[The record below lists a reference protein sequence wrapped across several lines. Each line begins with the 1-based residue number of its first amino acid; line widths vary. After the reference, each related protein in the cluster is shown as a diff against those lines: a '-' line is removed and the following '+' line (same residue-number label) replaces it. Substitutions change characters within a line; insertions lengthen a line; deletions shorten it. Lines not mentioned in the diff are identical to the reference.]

1 MQIGNTEQHKT
12 RVVDLKAGKTE
23 GRKTRIDLFI
33 LCAVLSILFA
43 GCATTDETS
52 QLRRSVGSLENE
64 VLQLRQETDAKMSKI
79 SKENEATS
87 KQVVNM
93 YSLME
98 SKDEKIK
105 DLMGK
110 IDELEYQLRTYWTE
124 TKSAL
129 AAAKK
134 PDDKSL
140 NQTTQGQ
147 KPGPQQPKDVKYEDA
162 YKDAFETFQK
172 GKYDEAVKMF
182 STFIDSY
189 SGTPLVSN
197 AYYWIGESYM
207 NLKNY
212 DKAILY
218 FQETI
223 DKYPKSEKAPRAL
236 LSQAEAFRLTNDK
249 KSSTT
254 ILKRVIELYPKT
266 EEAIIAERR
275 LRNSSL

>member
-1 MQIGNTEQHKT
+1 MKT
-12 RVVDLKAGKTE
+12 YIVAFFVV
-23 GRKTRIDLFI
+23 
-33 LCAVLSILFA
+33 FA
-43 GCATTDETS
+43 ALLTGCATTDETS
-52 QLRRSVGSLENE
+52 QLRRSIGSLQGEL
-64 VLQLRQETDAKMSKI
+64 LQLKQETDTKLSAMSR
-79 SKENEATS
+79 ENEATS

-93 YSLME
+93 YSSME
-98 SKDEKIK
+98 SRDDKIK
-105 DLMGK
+105 GLMGK
-110 IDELEYQLRTYWTE
+110 IDELEYQLRTYWAE

-129 AAAKK
+129 SAAKK
-134 PDDKSL
+134 PDSKPAG
-140 NQTTQGQ
+140 QTTQEQ
-147 KPGPQQPKDVKYEDA
+147 KPGQQAVDVKYEDM
-162 YKDAFETFQK
+162 YKDAFEAFQK
-172 GKYDEAVKMF
+172 SQYDEAIKRF
-182 STFIDSY
+182 SAFIELYGS
-189 SGTPLVSN
+189 TPLVSN

-249 KSSTT
+249 KSSIT

-275 LRNSSL
+275 LRNS

>member
-1 MQIGNTEQHKT
+1 MKT
-12 RVVDLKAGKTE
+12 Y
-23 GRKTRIDLFI
+23 IFI
-33 LCAVLSILFA
+33 FLIVLAALLS
-43 GCATTDETS
+43 GCATTDETT
-52 QLRRSVGSLENE
+52 QLRRSINSLQSEF
-64 VLQLRQETDAKMSKI
+64 LQFREQTDAKLSRMSRD
-79 SKENEATS
+79 NDTTN

-93 YSLME
+93 FSQME
-98 SKDEKIK
+98 TRDNKIK

-110 IDELEYQLRTYWTE
+110 IDELEYQLRTYWAE

-129 AAAKK
+129 SAAKK
-134 PDDKSL
+134 AEDKSA
-140 NQTTQGQ
+140 NQTPGQ
-147 KPGPQQPKDVKYEDA
+147 KPGQQAAEVKYEDM

-172 GKYDEAVKMF
+172 GRYEEAIKRF
-182 STFIDSY
+182 SAFIEAYGS
-189 SGTPLVSN
+189 TPLVSN

-207 NLKNY
+207 NLRNY

-218 FQETI
+218 FQETV
-223 DKYPKSEKAPRAL
+223 DKYPGSEKAPRAL

-275 LRNSSL
+275 LRGRD

>member
-1 MQIGNTEQHKT
+1 MKT
-12 RVVDLKAGKTE
+12 YILTF
-23 GRKTRIDLFI
+23 FI
-33 LCAVLSILFA
+33 VLAALLN
-43 GCATTDETS
+43 GCATSDETT
-52 QLRRSVGSLENE
+52 QLRRSLGSLQSE
-64 VLQLRQETDAKMSKI
+64 VLQQRQETDVRLSKMSN
-79 SKENEATS
+79 ENDAMS
-87 KQVVNM
+87 KQVISM
-93 YSLME
+93 YSAME
-98 SKDEKIK
+98 SRDDKIK

-110 IDELEYQLRTYWTE
+110 IDELEYQIRTYWAE

-129 AAAKK
+129 GASKK
-134 PDDKSL
+134 PDDKSFG
-140 NQTTQGQ
+140 QTTQMQ
-147 KPGPQQPKDVKYEDA
+147 KPGQQAVDVKYEDM

-172 GKYDEAVKMF
+172 GRYEEAIKSF

-189 SGTPLVSN
+189 GATPLVSN

-249 KSSTT
+249 KSSIT

>member
-1 MQIGNTEQHKT
+1 MKKIY
-12 RVVDLKAGKTE
+12 A
-23 GRKTRIDLFI
+23 FI
-33 LCAVLSILFA
+33 LLATITLFFT
-43 GCATTDETS
+43 GCASTDETA
-52 QLRRSVGSLENE
+52 QLRRSLGSLQSEL
-64 VLQLRQETDAKMSKI
+64 LQLRQETDEKLSKI
-79 SKENEATS
+79 SKENDAVS

-93 YSLME
+93 YALVE

-105 DLMGK
+105 GLMGK
-110 IDELEYQLRTYWTE
+110 IDELEYQLRTYWAE
-124 TKSAL
+124 TKNL
-129 AAAKK
+129 VAASKK
-134 PDDKSL
+134 GDDKPSGQ
-140 NQTTQGQ
+140 NTQTQ
-147 KPGPQQPKDVKYEDA
+147 KPAQQVADGKYEDV
-162 YKDAFETFQK
+162 YKDAFEAFQK
-172 GKYDEAVKMF
+172 GRYEESIKRF
-182 STFIDSY
+182 SAFIESY
-189 SGTPLVSN
+189 GSTPLVSN

-212 DKAILY
+212 DEAILY

-275 LRNSSL
+275 LRNIGL

>member
-1 MQIGNTEQHKT
+1 MKT
-12 RVVDLKAGKTE
+12 YVVTF
-23 GRKTRIDLFI
+23 FI
-33 LCAVLSILFA
+33 VSAALLT

-52 QLRRSVGSLENE
+52 QLRRSVGSLQSEL
-64 VLQLRQETDAKMSKI
+64 LQLKQETGTKLSAM
-79 SKENEATS
+79 SKENEAMS
-87 KQVVNM
+87 KQILNM
-93 YSLME
+93 YSSME
-98 SKDEKIK
+98 NRDDKIK
-105 DLMGK
+105 GLMGK
-110 IDELEYQLRTYWTE
+110 IDELEYQLKTYWDE

-129 AAAKK
+129 SASKK
-134 PDDKSL
+134 PDDKSSS
-140 NQTTQGQ
+140 QTTQGQ
-147 KPGPQQPKDVKYEDA
+147 KSGQQAVDVKYEDM
-162 YKDAFETFQK
+162 YKDAFEAFQK
-172 GKYDEAVKMF
+172 SQYDEAIKRF
-182 STFIDSY
+182 SVFIESY
-189 SGTPLVSN
+189 GSTPLVSN

-249 KSSTT
+249 KSSIT

-275 LRNSSL
+275 LRNS

>member
-1 MQIGNTEQHKT
+1 MKT
-12 RVVDLKAGKTE
+12 YTLTFIVV
-23 GRKTRIDLFI
+23 
-33 LCAVLSILFA
+33 FA
-43 GCATTDETS
+43 ALLTGCATTDETS
-52 QLRRSVGSLENE
+52 QLRRSVGSLQSE
-64 VLQLRQETDAKMSKI
+64 LIQLRQETDKKLSKMST
-79 SKENEATS
+79 ENEAMS

-98 SKDEKIK
+98 SADDKVKG
-105 DLMGK
+105 LMGK
-110 IDELEYQLRTYWTE
+110 IDELDYQLRQYWAE

-129 AAAKK
+129 SATKK
-134 PDDKSL
+134 PDNKPSG
-140 NQTTQGQ
+140 QTAQEQKNGQ
-147 KPGPQQPKDVKYEDA
+147 PDAQYEDM
-162 YKDAFETFQK
+162 YKEAFETFQK
-172 GKYDEAVKMF
+172 GKYEDAIKRF
-182 STFIDSY
+182 STFIDLY
-189 SGTPLVSN
+189 GTTPLVSN
-197 AYYWIGESYM
+197 AHYWIGESYM

-212 DKAILY
+212 DKSILY

-249 KSSTT
+249 KSSIT